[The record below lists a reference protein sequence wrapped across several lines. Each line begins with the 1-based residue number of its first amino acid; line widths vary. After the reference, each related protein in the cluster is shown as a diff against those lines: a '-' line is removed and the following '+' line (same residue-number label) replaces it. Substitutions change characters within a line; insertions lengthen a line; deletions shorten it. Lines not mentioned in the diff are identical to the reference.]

1 MSFRVEEK
9 LLIDRKQ
16 ILEFKNF
23 LFKKKAQEIFPAR
36 KIKSLYF
43 ENFKEEMYSD
53 SLEGIVPR
61 KKIRVRNYP
70 DKKDLTLY
78 LEIKISS
85 AEGRYK
91 VRNLIDKDKFNN
103 LKKIGLYDNQYGV
116 CRPLIYVI
124 YNREYYQIGDVRIS
138 IDENIEYFL
147 FSGRELG
154 QDNNSVVELK
164 TNINKNRDDLLNNFP
179 FQRTRFSKYC
189 NAFEKI

>member
-23 LFKKKAQEIFPAR
+23 LFKKKAQKVFPAR

-103 LKKIGLYDNQYGV
+103 LKKIGLYDNQYGA
-116 CRPLIYVI
+116 CRPLVYVI

-164 TNINKNRDDLLNNFP
+164 ANINKNRDDLLNNFP

>member
-23 LFKKKAQEIFPAR
+23 LFKKKAQKVFPAR

-164 TNINKNRDDLLNNFP
+164 ANINKNRDDLLNNFP